1 MSSSSARSDGPRLN
15 SSRSELRKS
24 VRKRAHYQALIR
36 FAGGVVECDCA
47 LADVSDGGAKL
58 AISSPHEIP
67 DEFTLVLSERYKLI
81 HRCSVVWRADGYIGV
96 RFLKDAPAVEGAAT
110 AEAPDTAT
118 ATAEAPASV
127 SLDC

>member
-1 MSSSSARSDGPRLN
+1 MSSDSARSDNSRLD

-24 VRKRAHYQALIR
+24 VRTRPHYQASIR
-36 FAGGVVECDCA
+36 FAGGIVECDCA

-58 AISSPHEIP
+58 AISSQYEIP

-81 HRCSVVWRADGYIGV
+81 HRCSVVWRAGGYIGV
-96 RFLKDAPAVEGAAT
+96 QFLKGSPPTEVEA
-110 AEAPDTAT
+110 TAT
-118 ATAEAPASV
+118 ATAEAPVSV